1 MLRLIQKLHESSSSN
16 TRSAAQFLQRL
27 IQLLP
32 TLSDTAAGASSRS
45 SSVLSPQAAES
56 SEGGAASVHTYRNR
70 EQFSGLCL
78 EMLLEFAFGQLSE
91 RLNSSTDASTSSSTS
106 ASTQSPS
113 PTSAADLK
121 DKEKEK
127 KDPDGNLMLDV
138 LLARCRSILT
148 RFLQDQQLGGS
159 APLTR
164 YICCCPTSTL
174 FVCELLNY
182 YSLHAEIFLQRPQGG
197 EIPPPGPSFPPWKR
211 PELS

>member
-1 MLRLIQKLHESSSSN
+1 MLRLIRKLHESSSSN

-45 SSVLSPQAAES
+45 SSVVSPQAAES
-56 SEGGAASVHTYRNR
+56 SEGGAASVRTYRNR

-91 RLNSSTDASTSSSTS
+91 RLHSPVLDASSS
-106 ASTQSPS
+106 ASASASPS
-113 PTSAADLK
+113 PTSTAES
-121 DKEKEK
+121 KEK
-127 KDPDGNLMLDV
+127 DSDGALMLDA

-148 RFLQDQQLGGS
+148 RFIQDQQLGGS

-164 YICCCPTSTL
+164 FTCYCALVLRMHS
-174 FVCELLNY
+174 
-182 YSLHAEIFLQRPQGG
+182 
-197 EIPPPGPSFPPWKR
+197 
-211 PELS
+211 

>member
-1 MLRLIQKLHESSSSN
+1 MLRLIRKLHESSSSN

-56 SEGGAASVHTYRNR
+56 NEGGAASVHTYRNR

-91 RLNSSTDASTSSSTS
+91 RLHNTDASSSASASSLSPSATSTS
-106 ASTQSPS
+106 TAE
-113 PTSAADLK
+113 L
-121 DKEKEK
+121 KEK
-127 KDPDGNLMLDV
+127 KDADGALMLDA

-164 YICCCPTSTL
+164 FTCCCAPNAFL
-174 FVCELLNY
+174 IAVCTV
-182 YSLHAEIFLQRPQGG
+182 
-197 EIPPPGPSFPPWKR
+197 
-211 PELS
+211 